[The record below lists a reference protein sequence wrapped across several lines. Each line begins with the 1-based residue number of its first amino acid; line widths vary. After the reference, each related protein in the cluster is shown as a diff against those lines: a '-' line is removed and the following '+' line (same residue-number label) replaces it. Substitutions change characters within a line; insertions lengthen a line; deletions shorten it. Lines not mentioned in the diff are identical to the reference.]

1 MIIRPFNS
9 GDAKTFYR
17 WYHDKRLSHFYRGF
31 IYGVSLEQCKNAVEL
46 LKGHILVGLHPE
58 TCEPVGAVTLADRDR
73 ILRVYK
79 LGLLVDPDHQH
90 QNYGKDLLTYGLKWA
105 FETMNAHRVV
115 AEVICEDDRTM
126 NGVRK
131 AGFIAEG
138 LSRQTMYLDGKYY
151 DEAVFSMLRP
161 DYERVKNG

>member
-1 MIIRPFNS
+1 
-9 GDAKTFYR
+9 
-17 WYHDKRLSHFYRGF
+17 
-31 IYGVSLEQCKNAVEL
+31 
-46 LKGHILVGLHPE
+46 
-58 TCEPVGAVTLADRDR
+58 
-73 ILRVYK
+73 
-79 LGLLVDPDHQH
+79 
-90 QNYGKDLLTYGLKWA
+90 
-105 FETMNAHRVV
+105 MNAHRVV